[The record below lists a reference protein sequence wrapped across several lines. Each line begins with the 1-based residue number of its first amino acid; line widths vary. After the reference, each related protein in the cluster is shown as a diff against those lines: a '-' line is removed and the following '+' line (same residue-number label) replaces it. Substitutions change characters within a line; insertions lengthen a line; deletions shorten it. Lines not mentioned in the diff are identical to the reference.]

1 MNLLVDSHAIVWAML
16 DDHRLSPRARRA
28 LRTGGERLHVSIVS
42 FWELSL
48 KIALGKLRTITSSI
62 AYLRDECH
70 QHGIQIV
77 PLRVE
82 HILRAESLPL
92 HHRDPFDRM
101 LIAQALHEDLTIL
114 TNDTHFRSY
123 PVKVLW

>member
-1 MNLLVDSHAIVWAML
+1 VNLLIDSHALVWALL
-16 DDHRLSPRARRA
+16 DDRRLSPRAQRA
-28 LRTGGERLHVSIVS
+28 LSDGSGTLHFSIVS

-48 KIALGKLRTITSSI
+48 KIALGKLHTIGSSI
-62 AYLRDECH
+62 AYLRDEC
-70 QHGIQIV
+70 QEHGIQLV

-82 HILRAESLPL
+82 HILRAESLPP

-114 TNDTHFRSY
+114 SSDEQFQRY
-123 PVKVLW
+123 PVKTLW